1 MATMPAAEAAA
12 DHVPAVQAPVD
23 PLAWLSGLLEEKN
36 RLAIA
41 NDDLRA
47 QHATLA
53 AEADRLRAERNA
65 AVETHAQELK
75 KRVAEFED
83 RDAKRRKLTV
93 QQQYASALLG
103 AVAEPKDR
111 VLVRWP
117 AGIVSVA
124 KVLPAPAKAAPSLLH
139 VECCITS
146 DGDKIRD
153 TVSPGAVEVVTKH
166 NFERLLAE
174 VLEPANLR
182 KLAASGSNTAEPE
195 PDFLRRAIKQ
205 STVDVKEGLPAACDL
220 PIEGLA
226 SRAEQRLDAG
236 GDATPP
242 EVKLKV
248 KVETSD
254 SEEEQEPTVEQGP
267 TVESS

>member
-174 VLEPANLR
+174 
-182 KLAASGSNTAEPE
+182 LAASGSNTAEPE